1 MPIKSGK
8 MTPRE
13 RIFAKHYAETGSGTF
28 AASKAGYAAPS
39 VGASQNLAKPAVMEE
54 ARRLALDFMANEIM
68 PAATRVHL
76 ELLTD
81 RTTPAGVRA
90 KAVDIAYKYG
100 LADRQEASDKA
111 PSEMTA
117 SEIQARLAGLEAT
130 RQRLVQEAS
139 ERANPVLELELELE
153 ATPSVFE

>member
-1 MPIKSGK
+1 VPKKGGRLTPQELRFAQTYGESGS
-8 MTPRE
+8 P
-13 RIFAKHYAETGSGTF
+13 AF
-28 AASKAGYAAPS
+28 AAHEAGYAHLRQS
-39 VGASQNLAKPAVMEE
+39 ASKNLAKPAVMEE
-54 ARRLALDFMANEIM
+54 ARRIALDVIANQIM
-68 PAATRVHL
+68 PAATKAHM

-81 RTTPAGVRA
+81 ATVPAGVRA

-117 SEIQARLAGLEAT
+117 AEIQARLAGLEAT

-139 ERANPVLELELELE
+139 ERANPVLELE
-153 ATPSVFE
+153 AAPSVLD

>member
-1 MPIKSGK
+1 MEMPKKGGR
-8 MTPRE
+8 MTPQE
-13 RIFAKHYAETGSGTF
+13 RMFARQYAETGSGTF
-28 AASKAGYAAPS
+28 AATKAGYAQPA
-39 VGASQNLAKPAVMEE
+39 VGASKNLAKPAVMEE

-81 RTTPAGVRA
+81 RTTPPGVRA

-117 SEIQARLAGLEAT
+117 AEIQARLAGLEAT

-139 ERANPVLELELELE
+139 ERANPVLELE
-153 ATPSVFE
+153 ATPSVLD